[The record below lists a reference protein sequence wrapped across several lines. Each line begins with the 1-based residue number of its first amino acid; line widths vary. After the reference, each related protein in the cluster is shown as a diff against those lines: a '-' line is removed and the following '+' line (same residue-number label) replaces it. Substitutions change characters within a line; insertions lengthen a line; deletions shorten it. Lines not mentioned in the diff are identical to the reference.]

1 MEETRHDLIY
11 QLTKLVIQLVNLPIE
26 SIRLLGNPS
35 LMRGKAEFYLMEFV
49 ILDYINGKGNCN
61 MTDIVTAFSIPPST
75 ATRFVDRLVERDY
88 VRRTHSSV
96 DRRQINLE
104 LTFDGQLALRKY
116 FPGIMIAMA
125 APLQTLTNA
134 EIETLV
140 KLITKIAT
148 GRSELEIEEE
158 AV

>member
-1 MEETRHDLIY
+1 
-11 QLTKLVIQLVNLPIE
+11 
-26 SIRLLGNPS
+26 
-35 LMRGKAEFYLMEFV
+35 
-49 ILDYINGKGNCN
+49 